1 MTEAQ
6 EQKIKELIVK
16 YNDILLVSMRLA
28 IAEDFVNL
36 MVLNRDDSDFILKDL
51 LNNKDEFN
59 KLIMKEFL
67 RKNRISVVDE
77 LKFMEN
83 SIPNFQ
89 YFLKKKPKTII

>member
-16 YNDILLVSMRLA
+16 YNDILLFSMRLA

-51 LNNKDEFN
+51 FNNKDEFN

-89 YFLKKKPKTII
+89 HFLKKKPKTII

>member
-28 IAEDFVNL
+28 IAEDFMNL
-36 MVLNRDDSDFILKDL
+36 MVLNRDDSGFILKDL
-51 LNNKDEFN
+51 FNNKDEFN

-83 SIPNFQ
+83 STPNFQ
-89 YFLKKKPKTII
+89 HFLKKKPKTII

>member
-1 MTEAQ
+1 MSEEQ
-6 EQKIKELIVK
+6 ECKIKELILK

-28 IAEDFVNL
+28 ITEDFVNL

-51 LNNKDEFN
+51 FNNKDEFN

-67 RKNRISVVDE
+67 KKNRISVVDE

-83 SIPNFQ
+83 STPNFQ
-89 YFLKKKPKTII
+89 HFLKKKPKNRI

>member
-28 IAEDFVNL
+28 IAEDFMNL
-36 MVLNRDDSDFILKDL
+36 MVLNRDDSGFILKDL
-51 LNNKDEFN
+51 FNNKDEFS

-89 YFLKKKPKTII
+89 HFLKKKPKTII

>member
-83 SIPNFQ
+83 STPNFQ
-89 YFLKKKPKTII
+89 HFLKKKPKTII

>member
-28 IAEDFVNL
+28 IAEDFMNL
-36 MVLNRDDSDFILKDL
+36 MVLNRDDSGFILKDL
-51 LNNKDEFN
+51 FNNKDEFN

-89 YFLKKKPKTII
+89 HFLKKKPKTII